1 MKKSI
6 ILFALMV
13 VVISTAETCES
24 KKDINPESDVNS
36 TTICGETDPVN
47 KLTWLKDKI
56 TKQTDRTVPGTPTPF
71 KLIAYSYKG
80 KTVIEDQSGF
90 YSSPYIH
97 VFNCDGSQALQV
109 NEYSDFTNKRE
120 EIKVLYEFK

>member
-6 ILFALMV
+6 LTFALGV
-13 VVISTAETCES
+13 ILISTAEKCGSENPV
-24 KKDINPESDVNS
+24 NPENNANT
-36 TTICGETDPVN
+36 TTICGKSDPVN
-47 KLTWLKDKI
+47 ELTWLKDKI
-56 TKQTDRTVPGTPTPF
+56 AKQTDKTSPGVLTPF
-71 KLIAYSYKG
+71 KLVAYNYKG
-80 KTVIEDQSGF
+80 KILIEDQSLV

-109 NEYSDFTNKRE
+109 NEYSDFTSKRE